1 MGAWI
6 PSGSGEY
13 CKSCFSL
20 FIRPGTKEGVSLESL
35 GVNWGRRRGQG
46 LELGHNM
53 KKMCMRYAPGQVSSN
68 LSKVFLQISK
78 EYFIKLVKE
87 KFSNMKKM

>member
-1 MGAWI
+1 MGAQI

-20 FIRPGTKEGVSLESL
+20 FIRPGTKEIVSLASL
-35 GVNWGRRRGQG
+35 GVNWGRGRQGRGG

-53 KKMCMRYAPGQVSSN
+53 
-68 LSKVFLQISK
+68 
-78 EYFIKLVKE
+78 
-87 KFSNMKKM
+87 

>member
-1 MGAWI
+1 MGARI

-20 FIRPGTKEGVSLESL
+20 FIRPGTKEIVSLASL
-35 GVNWGRRRGQG
+35 GVNWGKEEGAGEG

-53 KKMCMRYAPGQVSSN
+53 KKMCMRYVPGPDFFKSSESISSN
-68 LSKVFLQISK
+68 
-78 EYFIKLVKE
+78 
-87 KFSNMKKM
+87 

>member
-1 MGAWI
+1 MGARI

-20 FIRPGTKEGVSLESL
+20 FIRPGTKEIVSLASL

-46 LELGHNM
+46 RARIGSQHEEDVYEI
-53 KKMCMRYAPGQVSSN
+53 CARAR
-68 LSKVFLQISK
+68 FLQIFGK
-78 EYFIKLVKE
+78 YFFKLVESISPVK
-87 KFSNMKKM
+87 N

>member
-1 MGAWI
+1 MGARI

-20 FIRPGTKEGVSLESL
+20 FIRPGTKEIVSLASL
-35 GVNWGRRRGQG
+35 GVNWGRMG

-78 EYFIKLVKE
+78 EYFIKLVRE
-87 KFSNMKKM
+87 NFFNMKKM